1 MIFVRASQM
10 FVSRPA
16 TTVVII
22 PGFILILFIVT
33 FGVIFATIDHSDAAR
48 AVRPRRTLRLPRA
61 RGCVTASAVVIV
73 AHRGARGGARRAVL
87 VGRPTLSGR

>member
-1 MIFVRASQM
+1 MIFVRASQI
-10 FVSRPA
+10 FILRPA
-16 TTVVII
+16 TTVVPS
-22 PGFILILFIVT
+22 PGFILILIIVT
-33 FGVIFATIDHSDAAR
+33 FGVIFATIDHFDAAR